1 MATVVTGFAP
11 VSIHRKDVVASKSFT
26 WSSSPLVTPLSSRM
40 GFSLAAVTSGE
51 KSNVDQSIK
60 IYGPA
65 SKETPKVLGGVKI
78 GLRKLVVVTG
88 ASSGLGLACAE
99 SLAKNGKY
107 FVVMACRDVEKGKRG
122 VLRSGCDCW
131 FSLWLNCHNVSFESR
146 EIR

>member
-1 MATVVTGFAP
+1 VATVVTGFAP
-11 VSIHRKDVVASKSFT
+11 VSIHQQDVVASKSST
-26 WSSSPLVTPLSSRM
+26 WSSSLVTPLSSPM

-122 VLRSGCDCW
+122 VLRLW
-131 FSLWLNCHNVSFESR
+131 LSLWLNCHKLSFAYHEVH
-146 EIR
+146 

>member
-1 MATVVTGFAP
+1 MNPSCFEMIRFLILACLVTVATGFAP
-11 VSIHRKDVVASKSFT
+11 VSIHQNGAVAPQ
-26 WSSSPLVTPLSSRM
+26 SSTRSSLSLTHLSPRM
-40 GFSLAAVTSGE
+40 RSSLAAVSSGE
-51 KSNVDQSIK
+51 RRTVDKSSK

-99 SLAKNGKY
+99 TLAENGKY

-122 VLRSGCDCW
+122 MWVVLAVVLSY
-131 FSLWLNCHNVSFESR
+131 
-146 EIR
+146 